1 MLVTSFDFN
10 TAYFHIKW
18 SVKGEFSI
26 WPYCFRTTFSL
37 PFSFDNEQT
46 LHCIGTLGVYDVR
59 DFNTQNCCHFSHC
72 YYSKG
77 TVKSDSDAITVPY
90 CSYLSIFRPPVSLL
104 VMQRTTATPCTQH

>member
-77 TVKSDSDAITVPY
+77 TVKSDSGAITLPY